1 MKKIFFIVLALL
13 IVSCSTK
20 AVDLI
25 GKPAPGFTLKA
36 FGGETIEPGSLKG
49 KPVLLYFFASW

>member
-1 MKKIFFIVLALL
+1 MRNLFFIVLTLL

-20 AVDLI
+20 TVDLI
-25 GKPAPGFTLKA
+25 GKQAPAFTLKT
-36 FGGETIEPGSLKG
+36 FGGETIEPGELKG

>member
-1 MKKIFFIVLALL
+1 MKNIFFIVLTLL
-13 IVSCSTK
+13 IVSCSAKT
-20 AVDLI
+20 VDII
-25 GKPAPGFTLKA
+25 GKQAPAFTIKT

>member
-1 MKKIFFIVLALL
+1 LRTLFFIVLTLL

-20 AVDLI
+20 TVDLI
-25 GKPAPGFTLKA
+25 GKQAPAFTIKT
-36 FGGETIEPGSLKG
+36 FGGETIEPGALKG

>member
-1 MKKIFFIVLALL
+1 MKNIFFIVLTLL
-13 IVSCSTK
+13 IVSCSAKT
-20 AVDLI
+20 VDI
-25 GKPAPGFTLKA
+25 VGKPAPAFILKT